1 MDRVNLFNPFES
13 KPSGHE
19 DPLTWA
25 FLVTL
30 KYNPSLQNL
39 LREMVISR
47 LLPEHGK
54 FSSIWES
61 ANIFTQKQS
70 IEFESDPELI
80 VSVLLTNV
88 CKKKEIK
95 VDWIKR
101 KDEEPRYDGI
111 IEYPNGLILIIE
123 NKPRHDEVWEEQL
136 SPSLKSFPDDF
147 KAGSDEELLH
157 HSAVCIEW
165 SKVLEGILEFINSKL
180 TPFEGRAIASDFLSF
195 VEEKHP
201 GLTPYRTFELCGGR
215 HEALQRR
222 TDKLCRDI
230 AVQAGLET
238 GEDQEGEY
246 IHRPESIARR
256 IKFYCNEQN
265 LMVCL
270 WPGNTAEQARRLH
283 GFFADNG
290 NAEFLGLADNDNNQW
305 QIDPYIRFFYLNN
318 VINVGVYPEALIDYL
333 NYFVTDQNPIGRWRY
348 DTVAGKMEL
357 MNFLDELEHENLINT
372 QNRKQIEAEFFTGK
386 IPYMNFAPGFE
397 ISRTWDLDQVIQW
410 EKKNKL
416 EGRIIDALNT
426 PLAAWGEKI
435 CKFNSITN

>member
-1 MDRVNLFNPFES
+1 MDRLNLFNPFES

-30 KYNPSLQNL
+30 KFTPSLQHF

-47 LLPEHGK
+47 LLPEYGK
-54 FSSIWES
+54 LSSIWES

-80 VSVLLTNV
+80 VSVLLTDV
-88 CKKKEIK
+88 RIEEEIE

-101 KDEEPRYDGI
+101 KDEEPRYDGV

-123 NKPRHDEVWEEQL
+123 NKPRHNEVWEEQL

-147 KAGSDEELLH
+147 KSGNDKELLH

-165 SKVLEGILEFINSKL
+165 PKILEGVLEFINSKL

-215 HEALQRR
+215 HEALKRR

-230 AVQAGLET
+230 AVLAGLET
-238 GEDQEGEY
+238 GKDQEGEY
-246 IHRPESIARR
+246 IHRPETIARR

-265 LMVCL
+265 LMVYL
-270 WPGNTAEQARRLH
+270 WPGNTVGQARRLH
-283 GFFADNG
+283 GYFANSS
-290 NAEFLGLADNDNNQW
+290 NADFLGLAHNDNNQW
-305 QIDPYIRFFYLNN
+305 QINPYLRFFSWNN
-318 VINVGVYPEALIDYL
+318 VIDIGVYPEALIDYL
-333 NYFVTDQNPIGRWRY
+333 NYFVTDQNPIGRWHY
-348 DTVAGKMEL
+348 DTDAGMMEL
-357 MNFLDELEHENLINT
+357 TNFLYELEHDNLINA
-372 QNRKQIEAEFFTGK
+372 QNREQIESAFFTGN
-386 IPYMNFAPGFE
+386 ITRMNFAPGFE

-410 EKKNKL
+410 EEKNKL
-416 EGRIIDALNT
+416 EGQIIDELNT
-426 PLAAWGEKI
+426 PLAAWGEYL
-435 CKFNSITN
+435 